1 MKEFIALLL
10 NGITPVQFVV
20 FLLYAYIGLVAN
32 LGVDIIKRDKKSV
45 KSPVKFSWKYWW
57 TDNKNRFIIS
67 VILIPIAVVMFTM
80 ITGKVMNIMNAFM
93 IGWAGDAISEII
105 KRKKQYAD
113 KE

>member
-1 MKEFIALLL
+1 MKEFIELVL

-32 LGVDIIKRDKKSV
+32 MVVDIVKRDKKSV

-57 TDNKNRFIIS
+57 GDNKNRFIVS
-67 VILIPIAVVMFTM
+67 AILIPIAVVMFTM
-80 ITGKVMNIMNAFM
+80 ITGKLLNIMNAFM

>member
-1 MKEFIALLL
+1 MKEFIELLL

-32 LGVDIIKRDKKSV
+32 LAVDIIKRDKKSV
-45 KSPVKFSWKYWW
+45 KSPVQFSWKYWW

-67 VILIPIAVVMFTM
+67 AILIPIAVVMFTM

-105 KRKKQYAD
+105 KRKKQYAN
-113 KE
+113 EE